1 MIGEADADLILLD
14 DGGDH
19 TEDTN
24 TIDYYEIYDGPA
36 SDPTTVTFNTGA
48 VVNGFNLDDQSVY
61 IADTSELLINDGI
74 FSEDV
79 TVCGMASGEIHGG
92 TFQDDLNAESSGIIL
107 FYGGLVIDDVEA
119 VGSSRIDIFG
129 GSFGED
135 IEASGDARIN
145 ISGGLFA
152 QGGNDPFPGFYVD
165 TGGKIT
171 ITGLSFQIDAV
182 PTGAGLVSDEFGQ
195 LTGLLADGSALDVLF
210 DRNPMI
216 SPDPADWGNIEL
228 VVVPEPSAATF
239 LAIAGLLLVRRRR

>member
-129 GSFGED
+129 GSFHHADHITHTEDTAGHTFGVEYVELVEFFTFTDKFDRFTCDLTHGQGCTTTGITVEFGED
-135 IEASGDARIN
+135 NTCNAYSIVKVLCYRN
-145 ISGGLFA
+145 
-152 QGGNDPFPGFYVD
+152 
-165 TGGKIT
+165 
-171 ITGLSFQIDAV
+171 
-182 PTGAGLVSDEFGQ
+182 
-195 LTGLLADGSALDVLF
+195 GLLSRGGV
-210 DRNPMI
+210 
-216 SPDPADWGNIEL
+216 GYE
-228 VVVPEPSAATF
+228 
-239 LAIAGLLLVRRRR
+239 